1 MNIAHI
7 IVAFVILLGLMLLN
21 FPIYTAILSSGLY
34 LMVFV
39 NHMPLQSIFT
49 SMFEG
54 VTNSS
59 LMAIPFFVLAGCF
72 ISSGQ
77 LGKRLMDCFSTLLRG
92 VRGGMPI
99 ACLASNALFGAI
111 SGPPPAATAVFSKII
126 HGPIAREE
134 NDKMATGLVVSAAG
148 LSSIIPPSV
157 TMIIYGV
164 ATETSISTMF
174 IAGILPG
181 LLIVAIIGVYLIF
194 ASRRRAGEENKVDWK
209 EVGSAWIRGI
219 PVLILP
225 VAVLGGIYGGFVTPT
240 EAGALSAIYCCAASL
255 LMRDI
260 RPQDVLRVLKEGLHT
275 VGQVF
280 ILIASSAFSARALTV
295 SQFPQ
300 WLTSYFEDYGKIQFL
315 LLLNILLL
323 VVGCFFDTSAAILIL
338 APMLLPPALALGIDQ
353 IHLGIIFVVN
363 LVIGMFTPP
372 FGLNIFV
379 AQSVLGYDMKYISK
393 CLIPYILLYIVAVLI
408 ITFVEPISTFLPG
421 LLA

>member
-1 MNIAHI
+1 MNPVEI
-7 IVAFVILLGLMLLN
+7 IPAFIILLGLMLLN

-34 LMVFV
+34 LMIFV
-39 NHMPLQSIFT
+39 NDMPLQSIFNA
-49 SMFEG
+49 MFEG

-92 VRGGMPI
+92 VRGGLPI
-99 ACLASNALFGAI
+99 ACLVANALFGAI
-111 SGPPPAATAVFSKII
+111 SGSPPAATAVFSKII
-126 HGPIAREE
+126 HGPIAKEE
-134 NDKMATGLVVSAAG
+134 NDRMATGLVVSAAG
-148 LSSIIPPSV
+148 LSSITPPSV

-181 LLIVAIIGVYLIF
+181 LLIVAVIGIYLIIV
-194 ASRRRAGEENKVDWK
+194 SRRRATTEKVNWG
-209 EVGSAWIRGI
+209 EVGRAWLRGI

-225 VAVLGGIYGGFVTPT
+225 VGVLGGIYGGFVTPT
-240 EAGALSAIYCCAASL
+240 EAGALSAIYCCVASL

-260 RPQDVLRVLKEGLHT
+260 RPQDTLRVLKDGLRT

-280 ILIASSAFSARALTV
+280 VLIASSAFFARALTV

-300 WLTSYFEDYGKIQFL
+300 WLTGYFEDYGKIQFL
-315 LLLNILLL
+315 LLLNVLLL

-338 APMLLPPALALGIDQ
+338 APMLLPPAVALGIDP

-393 CLIPYILLYIVAVLI
+393 CLIPYILLYIVSLLL
-408 ITFVEPISTFLPG
+408 ITFIEPISTFLPG
-421 LLA
+421 LLT